1 MLEESFLNKVKD
13 AIVKEGGYASIERL
27 SYAYRINITRL
38 VELFELL
45 MEKKEM
51 DGLRAIRKS
60 DDKYILL
67 SSITDYEFEKRMWE
81 EATNRRKRV
90 TSGDE

>member
-1 MLEESFLNKVKD
+1 MNKVKD